1 MAAVFRELGYEA
13 KVADLQEGSTVQC
26 SSAKMHVRAA
36 AVPMNGSRIQVSTG
50 FLLADE
56 VSAQEAQALKA
67 ANEATAAAS
76 FARSQYASEE
86 QAIYI
91 HYSLP
96 VPPYGF
102 DPWVLKAIDGAV
114 EAEINQALAGPLKGL
129 LK

>member
-1 MAAVFRELGYEA
+1 MGHEA
-13 KVADLQEGSTVQC
+13 KVTALPDGATVQC
-26 SSAKMHVRAA
+26 SSAKLHFRAA
-36 AVPMNGSRIQVSTG
+36 AVPMNGSRIQVPTG

-67 ANEATAAAS
+67 ANEAAAAAS

-114 EAEINQALAGPLKGL
+114 EAETDQALAGPLKGL